1 MTTESVEKPYK
12 LYSTLSVMISSVYL
26 FAGGYLI
33 AINYHRTGEI
43 KKRNITLLMTVL
55 VNISQIIMSCLFLF
69 LNSVLLITFAIMS
82 CFTIIYVISIIYLLH
97 VQLQGKMINN
107 HIDKGGKME
116 SNIKALLVLLLS
128 IAVWVVLDNY
138 ISNLISPWN
147 RYIP

>member
-1 MTTESVEKPYK
+1 MATESMEKSYK

-33 AINYHRTGEI
+33 AINYHRMGEI
-43 KKRNITLLMTVL
+43 KKRNVTLFLTVL
-55 VNISQIIMSCLFLF
+55 VNISQIIMSFLFLF

-82 CFTIIYVISIIYLLH
+82 FFSIIYVIAIIYLLH
-97 VQLQGKMINN
+97 VQLQGKTIHN

-116 SNIKALLVLLLS
+116 SNIKAILILLLS
-128 IAVWVVLDNY
+128 IVVWIVLDNY
-138 ISNLISPWN
+138 ISNLIEPWN